1 MAAVM
6 RKPRARLSRNG
17 MIALAVTGAL
27 VGAYMIVTVYLQPL
41 SAGPDEALYRA
52 PGQTTV
58 NDPAMSPL
66 IDDAGPGRAPLLF
79 SYVDGAEASLVKT
92 LHNEGPA
99 PITITGVET
108 SPSYLTGALVT
119 VKEAQPAAIA
129 GPPPCSLEA
138 VEQGAASL
146 GYCQLNEAAT
156 WTGGGFRPIQ
166 VNPSKEGV
174 VAIHLL
180 MSHCENN
187 GPGGGY
193 AVIDSIVI
201 QYSVLGFPREQAVDV
216 GPYYFQSPD
225 TCPRSG
231 PARP

>member
-129 GPPPCSLEA
+129 GPRRVRSRRSSRAPPLSVTASSTRPRHGQE
-138 VEQGAASL
+138 AAS
-146 GYCQLNEAAT
+146 
-156 WTGGGFRPIQ
+156 
-166 VNPSKEGV
+166 
-174 VAIHLL
+174 
-180 MSHCENN
+180 
-187 GPGGGY
+187 
-193 AVIDSIVI
+193 
-201 QYSVLGFPREQAVDV
+201 
-216 GPYYFQSPD
+216 
-225 TCPRSG
+225 
-231 PARP
+231 ARFK